1 MMNATPIRSEE
12 GELESVVV
20 TLQDMTALEELDRL
34 RAEFLGMVS
43 HELRVPLAAIKG
55 SAATLIG
62 SGASL
67 DPAEMDL
74 FFRIIE
80 QQADQMSSL
89 ITDLLDMARID
100 AGELPVT
107 PAPSDPVFLVDQAKN
122 TFLSGGSGNNIHI
135 DLEPDLPLVMAD
147 RRRIVQVLG
156 NLLSN
161 AARHSPESS
170 AIRLSVVRDRTH
182 AAFSVADDGAGFSAE
197 FLPQLFRKF
206 SRLGGANRDDGLA
219 GSGLGLAICRG
230 IVEAHGGRIWA
241 ESDGPGQ
248 GASFTFTLP
257 AVDGGEHAGP
267 SVLPD
272 AGALPRPA
280 GRNRPRVLAVDDDP
294 QTLRYLR
301 NALSDAGFAPTVTGD
316 PRQLGR
322 LLDDTRPH
330 LVLLD
335 LVLPGADGIELLESV
350 PGLAGVPVIFLSAY
364 GRDQTIARALEAG
377 AVDYIVKPFSPTE
390 LAARIRTALRRREA
404 PEPAEPSGPYRCGGT
419 DHRLRR
425 ANRIS
430 GGPSGPTDQYGV
442 PAALRAFGQRGPG
455 AGPMSTCSSGS
466 GARDT
471 PATRGRC
478 AQRSRT
484 SRLAEQAI
492 DTSWAMTPTVPADR
506 LYLDYVHLQPAPGRL
521 LDAGAQWSGRS
532 SIMSIRAVDEWLS
545 LFDDPILGNGALD
558 RLANAS
564 YQIVIEGTSYRER
577 LSPHCALL
585 AAKGVIDLPTTT

>member
-1 MMNATPIRSEE
+1 
-12 GELESVVV
+12 
-20 TLQDMTALEELDRL
+20 
-34 RAEFLGMVS
+34 
-43 HELRVPLAAIKG
+43 
-55 SAATLIG
+55 
-62 SGASL
+62 
-67 DPAEMDL
+67 MDL

-197 FLPQLFRKF
+197 FVPQLFRKF

-322 LLDDTRPH
+322 LLDDTS
-330 LVLLD
+330 LTW
-335 LVLPGADGIELLESV
+335 
-350 PGLAGVPVIFLSAY
+350 FCW
-364 GRDQTIARALEAG
+364 TW
-377 AVDYIVKPFSPTE
+377 
-390 LAARIRTALRRREA
+390 
-404 PEPAEPSGPYRCGGT
+404 C
-419 DHRLRR
+419 
-425 ANRIS
+425 
-430 GGPSGPTDQYGV
+430 
-442 PAALRAFGQRGPG
+442 
-455 AGPMSTCSSGS
+455 C
-466 GARDT
+466 
-471 PATRGRC
+471 
-478 AQRSRT
+478 
-484 SRLAEQAI
+484 
-492 DTSWAMTPTVPADR
+492 
-506 LYLDYVHLQPAPGRL
+506 PGRTV
-521 LDAGAQWSGRS
+521 S
-532 SIMSIRAVDEWLS
+532 SFWRAC
-545 LFDDPILGNGALD
+545 P
-558 RLANAS
+558 
-564 YQIVIEGTSYRER
+564 
-577 LSPHCALL
+577 
-585 AAKGVIDLPTTT
+585 DLPVCR